1 MAKLTSKQIEET
13 AEQVARNDFDIFAQF
28 AFPVTQPGVQYE
40 WNWHIECI
48 SEHLE
53 AMHRGEISR
62 LIINLPP
69 RSLKSYLVSQA
80 FPAWVLGKNPTEK
93 FINISYGESVVE
105 QNAMKCRAII
115 NSPMFKRIFPAF
127 KIGLL
132 DRIKHFE
139 TSMKGHY
146 YADSALSTVTGIG
159 CFIGTTKIVTESGYR
174 NIKDIQVDEYVWS
187 YNHETEK
194 RELQR
199 VTATRSHKLSG
210 LVQVKAISGRS
221 ILCTA
226 NHLFWIDGQGYTQA
240 KDINAGDKFIAA
252 GLFQNKAH
260 GLRPKMRLLH
270 ERIHQA
276 KGRLS
281 EMLAKGI
288 YRTLL
293 FKQMLSPASQLQ
305 NTATLP
311 HMPSTDCIE
320 SKKILREMPRTLFFC
335 HENGIFQTISRN
347 KSPHRLSRWLSMC
360 NMRKQNQ
367 SPLPSFES
375 FQNQQST
382 RKPNN
387 DVSWMP
393 SEASLGKIDYCL
405 SVEKYSDAA
414 HTVYDLRVERNSN
427 FFAEGIL
434 THNCNYMVIDDP
446 LKPMEALSDTVRN
459 STNENIR
466 STLLNRFDDKRIGK
480 LLMVMQRVHTDDPT
494 GNLLKDKNIVHLKL
508 PGETKTAI
516 HVGLKTKEGY
526 REWNMAE
533 NSLLFPA
540 RLSRD
545 ILDQLRL
552 DMTEYHY
559 VGQILQEPVP
569 IGGGE
574 FKDTWIQYYE
584 GGAVFPSKMNIAI
597 LCDPAG
603 GEELNKKKKKSS
615 DWTAFMVVG
624 ASNDNNY
631 YLLDIVRDRLNPTD
645 RIEALFTLH
654 RKWNGLS
661 GKPPKVGYEKYGL
674 MSDTHYIRD
683 KQKREGYHFQL
694 IELGGQML
702 KEERIRRLIPDM
714 QGGRWYFPVNLIYV
728 DNEGR
733 KFDLVSELVN
743 SEMKSFP
750 RGRFDDMLDALSRI
764 YDAEL
769 GMFFPRIT
777 AKSPMIVNM
786 GKPDNDIPGWL
797 DF

>member
-1 MAKLTSKQIEET
+1 MVELTDKEIDESADE
-13 AEQVARNDFDIFAQF
+13 AARNDFDLFAQLV
-28 AFPVTQPGVQYE
+28 FPVTQPGVRYE

-48 SEHLE
+48 SEHLQ

-80 FPAWVLGKNPTEK
+80 FPAWVLGKDPTEK

-115 NSPMFKRIFPAF
+115 NSPLFKRMFPAF

-159 CFIGTTKIVTESGYR
+159 
-174 NIKDIQVDEYVWS
+174 
-187 YNHETEK
+187 
-194 RELQR
+194 
-199 VTATRSHKLSG
+199 
-210 LVQVKAISGRS
+210 
-221 ILCTA
+221 
-226 NHLFWIDGQGYTQA
+226 
-240 KDINAGDKFIAA
+240 
-252 GLFQNKAH
+252 
-260 GLRPKMRLLH
+260 
-270 ERIHQA
+270 
-276 KGRLS
+276 
-281 EMLAKGI
+281 
-288 YRTLL
+288 
-293 FKQMLSPASQLQ
+293 
-305 NTATLP
+305 
-311 HMPSTDCIE
+311 
-320 SKKILREMPRTLFFC
+320 
-335 HENGIFQTISRN
+335 
-347 KSPHRLSRWLSMC
+347 
-360 NMRKQNQ
+360 
-367 SPLPSFES
+367 
-375 FQNQQST
+375 
-382 RKPNN
+382 
-387 DVSWMP
+387 
-393 SEASLGKIDYCL
+393 
-405 SVEKYSDAA
+405 
-414 HTVYDLRVERNSN
+414 
-427 FFAEGIL
+427 
-434 THNCNYMVIDDP
+434 CNYMVIDDP

-494 GNLLKDKNIVHLKL
+494 GNLLRDKNIVHLKL
-508 PGETKTAI
+508 PGETKRPI
-516 HVGLKTKEGY
+516 HVQLQTPKKFKQ
-526 REWNMAE
+526 WDMAE
-533 NSLLFPA
+533 NSLLFPE
-540 RLSRD
+540 RLSRE

-559 VGQILQEPVP
+559 AGQILQEPVP
-569 IGGGE
+569 LGGGE

-597 LCDPAG
+597 LCDPSG
-603 GEELNKKKKKSS
+603 GEELNRKKKKSS

-645 RIEALFTLH
+645 RIESLFTLH

-674 MSDTHYIRD
+674 MSDTHYIKH
-683 KQKREGYHFQL
+683 KQKQDGYHFPL
-694 IELGGQML
+694 IELGGQMI

-714 QGGRWYFPVNLIYV
+714 QQNRWYFPANLIYV

-743 SEMKSFP
+743 SEMKAFP

-777 AKSPMIVNM
+777 AKSPNIINM
-786 GKPDNDIPGWL
+786 GKMDNDTPGWL